1 MLLVAAIVVVDAA
14 VAVVV
19 VVLAAVVAGAV
30 RASPCRPARPLG
42 DAEVEAVRGC
52 CCGCCRR
59 FRGAAAV
66 VDAAARTML
75 ASTRGADQASCPA
88 SSNSG

>member
-42 DAEVEAVRGC
+42 GAEAEAVRGC

-59 FRGAAAV
+59 FRDAAAV
-66 VDAAARTML
+66 VDAAAHTM
-75 ASTRGADQASCPA
+75 RGADPAFCPA